1 MEVDEAALTGESLP
15 VPKVSNGKS
24 DTARI
29 ILEGSNI
36 TTGQGKAVVVAIGR
50 QTHIGDNYC
59 RTIIETATEESPL
72 GARLGH
78 LFHVL
83 LPLSIIGGGI
93 VIVSGLLR
101 RQPLL
106 LQLTLGVTVVLAVI
120 PEGLPLL
127 ASLSEAAVARRLA
140 SLNALVRRL
149 SAVEALGRVDIAC
162 TDKTG
167 S

>member
-36 TTGQGKAVVVAIGR
+36 TTGEGKAHCCCHRSPNTYGA
-50 QTHIGDNYC
+50 T
-59 RTIIETATEESPL
+59 TAALSIETATEESPL

-149 SAVEALGRVDIAC
+149 
-162 TDKTG
+162 
-167 S
+167 